1 MYIEIDIDIHVSRI
15 IGIDHTRAH
24 TRTHTRTHTH
34 TLSLSRECA
43 RSLSLSQ
50 THTNRPEERGTR
62 RRRRGAGVFK
72 HLGTHKTKPH
82 TLNPRTGLEESADV
96 IHVPV
101 ERGTG
106 ALEFQERLVR
116 GVTPGRLRPF
126 LLGAC
131 RGTCQEP

>member
-1 MYIEIDIDIHVSRI
+1 MLTH
-15 IGIDHTRAH
+15 AH
-24 TRTHTRTHTH
+24 THAHTH
-34 TLSLSRECA
+34 TPSLFRASARALSLYHKHTQTGQQSGA
-43 RSLSLSQ
+43 RDAGSW
-50 THTNRPEERGTR
+50 
-62 RRRRGAGVFK
+62 RRGAGVFK